1 MLSFQSSFDRLVGIP
16 MNDAALRSD
25 LLDTTMLRP
34 SGFIMASLGFL
45 LMSGAVAWMT
55 HATWA
60 VGWFLVDGALI
71 ATRLALA
78 LPSWRSRSRMAD
90 GTARTILL
98 AAFAMFAIF
107 GLGCGVSFATGVQEL
122 RILSIIASM
131 GLLAGVATRWAAL
144 PRLAASTT
152 IVISFPMAVAVASFS
167 GFAAT
172 LFVVLAVGTALLTT
186 QNNRTL
192 RALLAAERSARHLSE
207 TDVLTGLLN
216 RSGLS
221 RELTLIDPSQSALLY
236 LDLDDFKM
244 VNDTFG
250 HAAGDL
256 VLKEVGLRLREA
268 AGAQSVSR
276 LGGDEFV
283 VVLSSADL
291 PTAKKLANEI
301 CDQVRQ
307 PVPQPEYDEAI
318 RISASYGIAVGS
330 PATISASALLA
341 EADAALYA
349 MKRTRSHQSR
359 RTKMASGSLP
369 RAA

>member
-1 MLSFQSSFDRLVGIP
+1 MLSFQSNFDRLVGIP
-16 MNDAALRSD
+16 TNDAVLRSD

-45 LMSGAVAWMT
+45 LMSGAAAWMT

-71 ATRLALA
+71 VTRLALA

-90 GTARTILL
+90 GSARAILI

-107 GLGCGVSFATGVQEL
+107 GLGCSVSFLSGAREL
-122 RILSIIASM
+122 QISSIIASM

-144 PRLAASTT
+144 PRLAVGTT
-152 IVISFPMAVAVASFS
+152 IVISLPIAIAVATLSA
-167 GFAAT
+167 FAVT
-172 LFVVLAVGTALLTT
+172 LFVVLAIGTALLAM

-192 RALLAAERSARHLSE
+192 RALLAAERMARYLSQ
-207 TDVLTGLLN
+207 TDALTGVLN
-216 RSGLS
+216 RTGLAN
-221 RELTLIDPSQSALLY
+221 ELTLINPRQAALLY
-236 LDLDDFKM
+236 LDLDDFKL

-250 HAAGDL
+250 HATGDL

-268 AGAQSVSR
+268 AGTQLVSR

-283 VVLSSADL
+283 VVLSSAD
-291 PTAKKLANEI
+291 PAAATKLAQEI
-301 CDQVRQ
+301 CDKVRRPIWQ
-307 PVPQPEYDEAI
+307 PGFDEPI
-318 RISASYGIAVGS
+318 RISTSYGIAVGS
-330 PATISASALLA
+330 PAATGASALLA
-341 EADAALYA
+341 EADVALYA
-349 MKRTRSHQSR
+349 AKRSRSDQSR
-359 RTKMASGSLP
+359 RTKAAPGSLP